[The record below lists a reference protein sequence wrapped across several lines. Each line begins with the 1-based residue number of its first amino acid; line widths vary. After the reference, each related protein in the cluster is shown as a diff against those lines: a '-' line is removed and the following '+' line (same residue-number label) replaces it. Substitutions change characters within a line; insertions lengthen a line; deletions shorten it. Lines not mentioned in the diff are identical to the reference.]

1 MSTKFI
7 VIIFAGM
14 NADPDSFFLT
24 FWQLVQPVDAW
35 LLTHINQDWSNSFL
49 DTLLPYLRET
59 LFWIPLYLFLLL
71 FVTVNFGVKGWWW
84 VIAVV
89 VCAGLSDIIS
99 SQLIKTNIMRVRPC
113 RDATIA
119 QQIRFFVVYCPGS
132 SSFTSSHATSH
143 FAQAMF
149 FFLTL
154 KHIIGRWAWLFFAW
168 AFSIAYTQVYVGV
181 HYPFDVFCGA
191 LLGCGIGFLIATLF
205 NRTVGKLGASF
216 KINQTG

>member
-1 MSTKFI
+1 
-7 VIIFAGM
+7 M
-14 NADPDSFFLT
+14 NADPGSVLLT
-24 FWQLVQPVDAW
+24 FWQLVQPVDTW

-59 LFWIPLYLFLLL
+59 LFWVPLYFFLLL
-71 FVTVNFGVKGWWW
+71 FVVGNFGIRGWWW
-84 VIAVV
+84 VLGVIL
-89 VCAGLSDIIS
+89 CAGLSDIIS
-99 SQLIKTNIMRVRPC
+99 SHVIKNNIMRVRPC
-113 RDATIA
+113 RDITIA
-119 QQIRFFVVYCPGS
+119 EQIRFFVLYCPRS

-154 KHIIGRWAWLFFAW
+154 KQIMGKWSWLFFVW

-191 LLGCGIGFLIATLF
+191 ILGCGIGFLIAKLF
-205 NRTVGKLGASF
+205 NNKIGKLSVS
-216 KINQTG
+216 